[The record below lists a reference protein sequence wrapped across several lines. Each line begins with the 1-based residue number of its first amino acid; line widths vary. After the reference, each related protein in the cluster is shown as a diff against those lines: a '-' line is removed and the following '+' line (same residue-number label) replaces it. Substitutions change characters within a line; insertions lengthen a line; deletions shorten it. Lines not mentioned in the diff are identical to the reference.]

1 MSSFINKVFKIKK
14 SSNSLPLAQD
24 TNPDGLGH
32 DTKTLENN
40 STEVSIN
47 QSPIKND
54 LEIPQLI
61 VGIGQSIGVQ
71 RDHNEDSLY
80 TVTTNLVTGNKN
92 ILFGLYI
99 IADGMGGHENGEI
112 ASSLAVDTLTSHV
125 FNAFYF
131 PQISPTRNQSDF
143 SIQEIMLS
151 GVIQAHQ
158 TIKSKASGS
167 GTTLTSALIFGN
179 LLTIAHIGD
188 SRAYLMNSDGILQL
202 LTHDHSL
209 VKRLEEIGQISQE
222 QALTHPQRNYL
233 YRALGQGEPGEPDIA
248 TYQLQPGSKLL
259 LCSDGLW
266 GVISDKKMETI
277 IQSSSDPQQVCQ
289 AMINYANAA
298 GGPDNISVII
308 VQIAE

>member
-1 MSSFINKVFKIKK
+1 MSLKNKK
-14 SSNSLPLAQD
+14 SRKSLPQAQD
-24 TNPDGLGH
+24 SNPDSLEH
-32 DTKTLENN
+32 DTKTLEIN
-40 STEVSIN
+40 STEKSTN
-47 QSPIKND
+47 QSQINND
-54 LEIPQLI
+54 LEIPQLM

-71 RDHNEDSLY
+71 HDHNEDSLFSL
-80 TVTTNLVTGNKN
+80 TTNLVTGNKN

-99 IADGMGGHENGEI
+99 VADGMGGHENGEV

-125 FNAFYF
+125 INSIYL
-131 PQISPTRNQSDF
+131 PQISPTHNQSDF
-143 SIQEIMLS
+143 SIQEIMLT

-158 TIKSKASGS
+158 MIKRKASGS

-188 SRAYLMNSDGILQL
+188 SRAYLINPDGILQL

-222 QALTHPQRNYL
+222 QALTHPQRNML

-248 TYQLQPGSKLL
+248 TYQLQSGSKLL

-266 GVISDKKMETI
+266 GVTSDKKMETI
-277 IQSSSDPQQVCQ
+277 IQSSPEPQQVCQ
-289 AMINYANAA
+289 SLINYANSA

-308 VQIAE
+308 VQISE

>member
-1 MSSFINKVFKIKK
+1 MSSFINKVLKTKK
-14 SSNSLPLAQD
+14 SRKSLPLAQD
-24 TNPDGLGH
+24 SNPDSLKH
-32 DTKTLENN
+32 DTKTLENKSAEE
-40 STEVSIN
+40 STKESR
-47 QSPIKND
+47 IKND
-54 LEIPQLI
+54 LEIQQVK

-71 RDHNEDSLY
+71 RDHNEDSLF
-80 TVTTNLVTGNKN
+80 TLTTNLVTGNKN

-99 IADGMGGHENGEI
+99 VADGMGGHENGEV
-112 ASSLAVDTLTSHV
+112 ASSLAVDTLTLYV
-125 FNAFYF
+125 FNSIYL

-143 SIQEIMLS
+143 SIQEIMQS

-188 SRAYLMNSDGILQL
+188 SRAYLINSEGILQL

-222 QALTHPQRNYL
+222 QALTHPQRNML

-266 GVISDKKMETI
+266 GVISDKNMETM
-277 IQSSSDPQQVCQ
+277 IQSNPDPQQVCQ
-289 AMINYANAA
+289 SLINYANAA